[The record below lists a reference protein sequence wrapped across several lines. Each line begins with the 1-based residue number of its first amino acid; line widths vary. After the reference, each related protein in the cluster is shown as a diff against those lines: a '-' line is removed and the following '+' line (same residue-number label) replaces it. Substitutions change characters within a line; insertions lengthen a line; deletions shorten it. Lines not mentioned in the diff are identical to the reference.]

1 MTTQDKEL
9 LDNITKV
16 QEGLHIFFGTMSFN
30 ELEEHFGYS
39 LHGLENDAVELML
52 DTLRDE
58 WYELPLDNK
67 HQIIEQL
74 TKKRN

>member
-30 ELEEHFGYS
+30 ELEYEFGYS

-58 WYELPLDNK
+58 WDELPLDYK
-67 HQIIEQL
+67 YQIIEQL

>member
-1 MTTQDKEL
+1 MEL
-9 LDNITKV
+9 LKKITKV
-16 QEGLHIFFGTMSFN
+16 QEGLHIFFGTMTFD
-30 ELEEHFGYS
+30 ELEEQFGYS

-52 DTLRDE
+52 GTLRDE
-58 WYELPLDNK
+58 WDAIPLDDK

>member
-30 ELEEHFGYS
+30 ELEYQFGYS

-52 DTLRDE
+52 DTLRNE
-58 WYELPLDNK
+58 WYALSLDEK
-67 HQIIEQL
+67 YLVIEYV

>member
-1 MTTQDKEL
+1 MKTQDQEL
-9 LDNITKV
+9 LNKITNL
-16 QEGLHIFFGTMSFN
+16 QEELYIFFGTMSFN
-30 ELEEHFGYS
+30 ELEYQFGYS

-52 DTLRDE
+52 GTLRDE
-58 WYELPLDNK
+58 WDKLPLDEK

>member
-1 MTTQDKEL
+1 MEL
-9 LDNITKV
+9 LNDITKV
-16 QEGLHIFFGTMSFN
+16 QEGLHVFFGTMTFN

-58 WYELPLDNK
+58 WNNLSLDNK
-67 HQIIEQL
+67 SQIIESVI
-74 TKKRN
+74 KKRN

>member
-1 MTTQDKEL
+1 MKTQDQEL
-9 LDNITKV
+9 LDNITKL
-16 QEGLHIFFGTMSFN
+16 EEDLHIFFGTMTFD
-30 ELEEHFGYS
+30 ELEYQFGYS

-58 WYELPLDNK
+58 WNALPLDEK
-67 HQIIEQL
+67 YQVIGYI

>member
-1 MTTQDKEL
+1 MKTQDQEL
-9 LDNITKV
+9 LDNITNV

-30 ELEEHFGYS
+30 ELEYQFGYS

-52 DTLRDE
+52 GTLRDE
-58 WYELPLDNK
+58 WDKLPLDEK

>member
-1 MTTQDKEL
+1 MKTQDKEL

-30 ELEEHFGYS
+30 ELEYQFGYS

-52 DTLRDE
+52 GTLRDE
-58 WYELPLDNK
+58 WDAIPLDDK

>member
-16 QEGLHIFFGTMSFN
+16 QEGLYIFFGTMSFN
-30 ELEEHFGYS
+30 ELEYQFGYS

-52 DTLRDE
+52 GTLRDE
-58 WYELPLDNK
+58 WDKLPLDDK

>member
-1 MTTQDKEL
+1 MKL

-16 QEGLHIFFGTMSFN
+16 QEGLHIFFGTMTFD
-30 ELEEHFGYS
+30 ELEEQFGYS

-52 DTLRDE
+52 DTLRDD
-58 WYELPLDNK
+58 WYNLPLNDK
-67 HQIIEQL
+67 YQIIEQV

>member
-1 MTTQDKEL
+1 MEL
-9 LDNITKV
+9 LKKITNL
-16 QEGLHIFFGTMSFN
+16 QEELYIFFGTMTFD
-30 ELEEHFGYS
+30 ELEEQFGYS

-58 WYELPLDNK
+58 WDAIPLDDK

>member
-1 MTTQDKEL
+1 MKTQDQEL
-9 LDNITKV
+9 LDNITNV

-30 ELEEHFGYS
+30 ELEYQFGYS

-52 DTLRDE
+52 GALRDE
-58 WYELPLDNK
+58 WDKLPLDEK